1 MIYFINTGLLTIL
14 CAAACLITY
23 VTWPLGLVAA
33 AIYYSLSKLYFNSLL
48 GMLNARDSLRNNLD
62 GGILEIVSDH
72 LPAASDA
79 HYGSKSTDGPYTEE
93 KRVKLKSG
101 AYEGKKQL
109 ERLV

>member
-1 MIYFINTGLLTIL
+1 MFPSTLDGAMLT
-14 CAAACLITY
+14 
-23 VTWPLGLVAA
+23 LVCFTV
-33 AIYYSLSKLYFNSLL
+33 YFNSLP
-48 GMLNARDSLRNNLD
+48 GMLNARDSLRKNLD
-62 GGILEIVSDH
+62 GGMLEIVSDH
-72 LPAASDA
+72 LPAANDA

>member
-1 MIYFINTGLLTIL
+1 MFPSTLDGAMLT
-14 CAAACLITY
+14 
-23 VTWPLGLVAA
+23 LVCFTV
-33 AIYYSLSKLYFNSLL
+33 YFNSLL

-93 KRVKLKSG
+93 KRQVFDNRVSMSCSMHLLQG
-101 AYEGKKQL
+101 EVEVRGL
-109 ERLV
+109 